1 MDKSLPVNDKT
12 GEKVREEEGV
22 IGSQHWEPRIRWD
35 HGKLSVLLMFIAGPH
50 SPHTHAPPIVWQ
62 NSPSLSLKLLLRRPF
77 KRQFFTAAGRA
88 HA

>member
-35 HGKLSVLLMFIAGPH
+35 HGKLSVL
-50 SPHTHAPPIVWQ
+50 
-62 NSPSLSLKLLLRRPF
+62 
-77 KRQFFTAAGRA
+77 
-88 HA
+88 